1 MFLTEFL
8 VSLGDDRSVAEQIIN
23 DAFVAPNRIMELID
37 ELSQLYLQKFRFE
50 DSGKCA
56 TAIIY
61 AGHLRVLRMFDIREL
76 LPTSETEQSNS
87 LGTASKSLG
96 TASTLTMST
105 RESAG
110 NIVTGSTT
118 HSNVQ
123 DTGSPA
129 GMILDTSNVAIG
141 SAIRD
146 RKNAQDAIASF
157 DMIEGA
163 SDVVMDRGNDDASAV
178 HMSMD

>member
-8 VSLGDDRSVAEQIIN
+8 VSLGDDRSVAERIIN

-50 DSGKCA
+50 DPGKCA

-87 LGTASKSLG
+87 LGTAS
-96 TASTLTMST
+96 TLTMST
-105 RESAG
+105 SESAG

-118 HSNVQ
+118 QSNVQ

-129 GMILDTSNVAIG
+129 AKILDTSNVAIG

-146 RKNAQDAIASF
+146 RNNAQDAIASF

>member
-1 MFLTEFL
+1 VFLTEFL
-8 VSLGDDRSVAEQIIN
+8 VSLGDDRSVAERIIN
-23 DAFVAPNRIMELID
+23 DAFVAPNRTIELID

-50 DSGKCA
+50 DPGKCA
-56 TAIIY
+56 TAIMY
-61 AGHLRVLRMFDIREL
+61 AGRLRVLRMSIRDL

-87 LGTASKSLG
+87 LGTAS
-96 TASTLTMST
+96 TLTVST
-105 RESAG
+105 SESAG
-110 NIVTGSTT
+110 NIVMGSTT
-118 HSNVQ
+118 QSNVQ

-129 GMILDTSNVAIG
+129 GMILDTSNIAMGPAIH
-141 SAIRD
+141 D
-146 RKNAQDAIASF
+146 RNNAQDAIASF